1 MQGQKDTTGFI
12 QSFTGS
18 HRFVMDYLLEEVLH
32 QQPESIQTFLQH
44 TSILDRMCGPLC
56 DAILL
61 DPSISGQTTLEYL
74 DCNNLF
80 IVPLDNERRWYRYHH
95 LFGDLL
101 RKRMEQKL
109 APEGIADLQNRASEW
124 LENNGMIL
132 EAFKHAAAANDVER
146 AERLMELKEMPLH
159 IPGVPTTILKWLES
173 LPVSLLNSKPGLWWK
188 QAAMLIANYQTI
200 GVEEKLQA
208 TEAALATKIPP
219 GTEMDEWSRNLVG
232 KIAFARAA
240 LAATRYQAEATLVYA
255 HRAMEFLHP
264 KNIAYR
270 SEVTQ
275 YIGFARYVLGDR
287 DAAELA
293 YKEALSLAQAAR
305 NDEGA
310 VMATIR
316 LGQIHELR
324 TQLHQAFDT
333 YHQVLKLIGE
343 DLPPFA
349 TLVYIGL
356 ARIHYEWN
364 DLDTAEK
371 YGEQSIQ
378 LARLCDQVIDR
389 LISSEL
395 LMARLKLTRGDMEGA
410 ARFQSQAEQNA
421 YQNEFAVRLPD
432 IAAHHVLIHLFNG
445 NINAAIQMAQKS
457 NSPPT
462 QALTLLA
469 QSDPSAA
476 LALLLPHRRQMEE
489 KGWID
494 SLLDTMVLQALAL
507 HMLGEKDSARQVL
520 AEALTLAE
528 PGGYIR
534 LFLDHGEPMRLLF
547 VDFRSWIEKQSGD
560 RTYLLQGYVDQILAA
575 FAPPE
580 AMPESTSNNSNS
592 KLIEPLSQ
600 RELEV
605 LQLICQGLSN
615 QEIGQR
621 LVSCSG
627 YCKRSQP
634 PNI

>member
-1 MQGQKDTTGFI
+1 MIVDA
-12 QSFTGS
+12 FT
-18 HRFVMDYLLEEVLH
+18 
-32 QQPESIQTFLQH
+32 
-44 TSILDRMCGPLC
+44 
-56 DAILL
+56 
-61 DPSISGQTTLEYL
+61 
-74 DCNNLF
+74 
-80 IVPLDNERRWYRYHH
+80 
-95 LFGDLL
+95 
-101 RKRMEQKL
+101 
-109 APEGIADLQNRASEW
+109 
-124 LENNGMIL
+124 
-132 EAFKHAAAANDVER
+132 HAAAANDMER
-146 AERLMELKEMPLH
+146 AERLMERKDMPINH
-159 IPGVPTTILKWLES
+159 PGVPTTILNWLES
-173 LPVSLLNSKPGLWWK
+173 LPVSVLNSKPSLWWK

-208 TEAALATKIPP
+208 TEAALAAKIPP

-232 KIAFARAA
+232 KIAYARAA
-240 LAATRYQAEATLVYA
+240 LAATRYQAETSLEYS

-264 KNIAYR
+264 NNIAYR

-305 NDEGA
+305 NHEGV
-310 VMATIR
+310 VMALIR

-324 TQLHQAFDT
+324 VQLHQAFET
-333 YHQVLKLIGE
+333 YHQALKLIGE
-343 DLPPFA
+343 DPPPLA

-356 ARIHYEWN
+356 ARIHYQWN

-371 YGEQSIQ
+371 YGKQSIQ

-410 ARFQSQAEQNA
+410 THFQSQAEQNA

-469 QSDPSAA
+469 QDDPSAA
-476 LALLLPHRRQMEE
+476 LALLVPHRRQMEE
-489 KGWID
+489 KRWID
-494 SLLDTMVLQALAL
+494 SLLDTMVLQALSL
-507 HMLGEKDSARQVL
+507 HLLGEKDSARQVL

-528 PGGYIR
+528 PGGYVR

-547 VDFRSWIEKQSGD
+547 VDFRSWIEKQPGTALILCRGMWIKSWLPL
-560 RTYLLQGYVDQILAA
+560 RHRRRCQNRLQTIRIQ
-575 FAPPE
+575 
-580 AMPESTSNNSNS
+580 N
-592 KLIEPLSQ
+592 
-600 RELEV
+600 
-605 LQLICQGLSN
+605 
-615 QEIGQR
+615 
-621 LVSCSG
+621 
-627 YCKRSQP
+627 
-634 PNI
+634 